1 MAYEVLARKWRP
13 RQFDEI
19 VGQEHVVTTLKNAIE
34 SDRVAHAYLFVGPR
48 GIGKTTTA
56 RILAKALNCVEGPTV
71 HPCDKC
77 DACREIAQGSSMD
90 VIEIDGASNNG
101 VEQVRS
107 LRETVHYSP
116 VRGRYRIYIIDEVHM
131 LTTPAFN
138 ALLKTLEEPPGH
150 VKFFFATTEPQK
162 IPATVLSRCQ
172 RFDLRPLTVKEIVG
186 RLEEICAAE
195 GFDVDQ
201 DALLAIARSAEG
213 SLRDAESA
221 LDQLVAFCGKKIREG
236 DVMAVFG
243 MVARRE
249 LEGLGKAILTGDAA
263 TALETLSRFDRA
275 GKDMNRV
282 LEELLEH
289 FRNLL
294 VYMETGGRKAEEL
307 LPAQSAAL
315 ADQAALTDV
324 EKVMRIV
331 ETLIEAEQ
339 KMRYAASPRLLLEAA
354 IVRACHASRVVSV
367 GELMKRLEQL
377 AAAVAGD
384 AASAGGGIT
393 AHRSAT
399 RTPATRS
406 AAAAGGKDG
415 KDGSYRTADS
425 VNREGT
431 AAKIREKPH
440 SGDDC
445 VLLSEHWSEIIER
458 VGRFAPLAP
467 GYLRDAKPLR
477 VEGSKVVLGF
487 DREFSSEPELINIPR
502 NRKAITRVLSEFL
515 GREVDIELRI
525 LDARDTLPADIKT
538 SELDAAAGAAKQRA
552 QNGKSS
558 ATGQSSCKS
567 HPRSGRKQDSLATRQ
582 KWMQNGTVQ
591 KILEAFG
598 GDIVD
603 IRA

>member
-34 SDRVAHAYLFVGPR
+34 SERVAHAYLFVGPR

-56 RILAKALNCVEGPTV
+56 RILAKALNCADGPTV

-77 DACREIAQGSSMD
+77 AACREIAQGSSMD

-116 VRGRYRIYIIDEVHM
+116 VHGRYRIFIIDEVHM

-186 RLEEICAAE
+186 RLHQLCASE
-195 GFDVDQ
+195 GFDVDE

-221 LDQLVAFCGKKIREG
+221 LDQLVAFCGEKIRES

-243 MVARRE
+243 LVARRE
-249 LEGLGKAILTGDAA
+249 LEALGKAILAGDAA
-263 TALETLSRFDRA
+263 AALETLSRFDRA
-275 GKDMNRV
+275 GKNMNRV
-282 LEELLEH
+282 LVELLEH

-294 VYMETGGRKAEEL
+294 VYMETDGRKVEEL
-307 LPAQSAAL
+307 LPAQSAPL

-339 KMRYAASPRLLLEAA
+339 KMRYAASPRLLFEAA
-354 IVRACHASRVVSV
+354 IVRACHASRVISV
-367 GELMKRLEQL
+367 GELVKRLEEL
-377 AAAVAGD
+377 AASVTGD
-384 AASAGGGIT
+384 AASAGGGI
-393 AHRSAT
+393 AADRSGSRA
-399 RTPATRS
+399 PATRS
-406 AAAAGGKDG
+406 AAAAKGKDQRH
-415 KDGSYRTADS
+415 GSYRLTEK
-425 VNREGT
+425 VNREG
-431 AAKIREKPH
+431 AEAKVREKPP
-440 SGDDC
+440 SGDEC
-445 VLLSEHWSEIIER
+445 ALLSEYWSDIIER

-467 GYLRDAKPLR
+467 GYLRDAKP
-477 VEGSKVVLGF
+477 VAVKDDKVVLGF
-487 DREFSSEPELINIPR
+487 DREFPSEPELINIPR
-502 NRKAITRVLSEFL
+502 NRKAITRVFSEFL

-538 SELDAAAGAAKQRA
+538 GDSGVAAGRA
-552 QNGKSS
+552 TPSS
-558 ATGQSSCKS
+558 QTSGTPTTGRPPRTT
-567 HPRSGRKQDSLATRQ
+567 HPRSGRKKDSMATRQ

-591 KILEAFG
+591 RILEAFG

-603 IRA
+603 IRV